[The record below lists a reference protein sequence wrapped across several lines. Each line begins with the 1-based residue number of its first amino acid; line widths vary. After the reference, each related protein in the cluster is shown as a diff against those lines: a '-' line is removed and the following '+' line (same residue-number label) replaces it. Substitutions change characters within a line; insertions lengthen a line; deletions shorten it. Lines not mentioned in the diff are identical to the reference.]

1 MKGVISGFK
10 VGIFVI
16 LISLGAWVAFHA
28 VTEGLGSAD
37 GYEVYALFDDA
48 TGLVDKSMVQIA
60 GLRVGQIVDKKLE
73 VRKARIDL
81 FIEKDVVL
89 YENAAISKK
98 STSIMG
104 GFYLEVD
111 PGTKTMIDLETGKK
125 RKSKVIPPGGRIKN
139 VFEPTTTGDIINK
152 TGELLPEIKKLVS
165 EVRKLATHSIKKLVN
180 NTDGAI
186 LKNSE
191 ALHTLIKRID
201 SVTKDIKLVTAS
213 APRDVGAILNDTKST
228 IRNLKGIVS
237 KTGGKLDSMG
247 SSAQKSLDRIYELI
261 DKLDRTLNG
270 GKGGKT
276 ETAEGNNSIINNT
289 LKITED
295 LKGITGKINRGE
307 GSVGRFITNS
317 TIANDLENITG
328 DVKTFT
334 GGLTRMETIVGLR
347 TEYNLIANTVKTYM
361 SLSLYPRQDKFYLIE
376 LIDDPRGLRS
386 TTYTVTRTDNPEMG
400 PPLYRQEQI
409 SVSDSF
415 RFTFMFGKKID
426 FLTFRFGIKESTG
439 GAGADIHLLDDKFMI
454 HADVFDFSANIF
466 PRFKIGLMWEFYRRM
481 FIIAGIDDL
490 MNERPKT
497 GAGGGRDFYI
507 GAQVRFT
514 DEDLKTLLM
523 IGGSAISGL
532 GGGGSK

>member
-1 MKGVISGFK
+1 MKGVFSGFK

-16 LISLGAWVAFHA
+16 LISVGAWVAFHA
-28 VTEGLGSAD
+28 VTEGLGSD
-37 GYEVYALFDDA
+37 NGYKVYALFDDA

-60 GLRVGQIVDKKLE
+60 GLRVGQIVDKRLE
-73 VRKARIDL
+73 EKKARIDL
-81 FIEKDVVL
+81 FLDKDVVL

-111 PGTKTMIDLETGKK
+111 PGTKTMIDPETGKK
-125 RKSKVIPPGGRIKN
+125 RESKVIPPGGRIKN
-139 VFEPTTTGDIINK
+139 VYEPTTTGDLINK

-165 EVRKLATHSIKKLVN
+165 EVRKLASHNVRKLVK

-201 SVTKDIKLVTAS
+201 SVAKDIKLVTAS
-213 APRDVGAILNDTKST
+213 APRDVSVILGDTKST
-228 IRNLKGIVS
+228 IRNLKQIVNR
-237 KTGGKLDSMG
+237 TGGKLDGMG
-247 SSAQKSLDRIYELI
+247 SSAQKSLDRIYQLI
-261 DKLDRTLNG
+261 DKLDKTLNG
-270 GKGGKT
+270 GKDGKT
-276 ETAEGNNSIINNT
+276 AGENNSIINNT
-289 LKITED
+289 LKISED

-307 GSVGRFITNS
+307 GTVGRFITNA

-328 DVKTFT
+328 DLRTFT

-386 TTYTVTRTDNPEMG
+386 TTYTVSRTDNPEIG

-439 GAGADIHLLDDKFMI
+439 GAGTDIHLLDDKLML

-523 IGGSAISGL
+523 VGGSAISGL